1 MSKIPKKV
9 GLAESFEGSFA
20 IERLKRLEGRLVS
33 AMLKVP
39 KCLY

>member
-20 IERLKRLEGRLVS
+20 IERLKRLGS
-33 AMLKVP
+33 ASFSNAKGT
-39 KCLY
+39 